1 MLPEVV
7 GFACFEAGAVESWRL
22 GFFQM
27 SGKIQGT
34 SHVFY
39 FSTDHAIYSLIVV
52 SVSARLLKLLKVSS
66 SVTVYLSV

>member
-7 GFACFEAGAVESWRL
+7 GFACFEAGAVESWRP

-34 SHVFY
+34 IMCFIL
-39 FSTDHAIYSLIVV
+39 ALITQ
-52 SVSARLLKLLKVSS
+52 L
-66 SVTVYLSV
+66 TP